1 MTPIKSFPLFWDAI
15 IDRMQ
20 FSVVDES
27 KEGGA
32 ALFVFVDKL
41 LKLAK
46 TEGLGQKHVSKLFQ
60 YAGSKLELQLMQPS
74 GSFTLRDLILSAQ
87 LIE

>member
-1 MTPIKSFPLFWDAI
+1 MTPVKHYPAFWNAI

-27 KEGGA
+27 LEGGA

-41 LKLAK
+41 LKISAK
-46 TEGLGQKHVSKLFQ
+46 SKFDGKQVMQLLVYAGQKL
-60 YAGSKLELQLMQPS
+60 
-74 GSFTLRDLILSAQ
+74 DL
-87 LIE
+87 

>member
-1 MTPIKSFPLFWDAI
+1 MTPVKHYPAFWNAI

-27 KEGGA
+27 LEGGA

-41 LKLAK
+41 LK
-46 TEGLGQKHVSKLFQ
+46 
-60 YAGSKLELQLMQPS
+60 
-74 GSFTLRDLILSAQ
+74 ISA
-87 LIE
+87 